1 MTTFMVVLSLAF
13 VACFVAF
20 ASKPSPIYGGVSLI
34 VGDGLGCGV
43 ILGYGGS
50 YMGLMVFLIY
60 LGGMMVVFGYT
71 TAMAAENYPETWV
84 SGGDSMMVVLGGL
97 VVETGLVMWL
107 VGLGEG
113 EGLVEYNNLGEWV
126 IFDPEGGGYMGE
138 DMIGVSA
145 MYSCGGW
152 LMVVAGW
159 SLFVSVFIIMEI
171 VRGN

>member
-1 MTTFMVVLSLAF
+1 MTTVVIALSLAF
-13 VACFVAF
+13 MACFVAF

-34 VGDGLGCGV
+34 VGGGLGCGM
-43 ILGYGGS
+43 ILGCGGS

-71 TAMAAENYPETWV
+71 TAMAAESYPETWV
-84 SGGDSMMVVLGGL
+84 SGGSIVLGVLAGLAVELGL
-97 VVETGLVMWL
+97 VLWL
-107 VGLGEG
+107 VGLGG
-113 EGLVEYNNLGEWV
+113 EDGFVSYSNLGEWV
-126 IFDPEGGGYMGE
+126 IYDSEGGGYMSE

-145 MYSCGGW
+145 MYSCGSW

-171 VRGN
+171 VRGG